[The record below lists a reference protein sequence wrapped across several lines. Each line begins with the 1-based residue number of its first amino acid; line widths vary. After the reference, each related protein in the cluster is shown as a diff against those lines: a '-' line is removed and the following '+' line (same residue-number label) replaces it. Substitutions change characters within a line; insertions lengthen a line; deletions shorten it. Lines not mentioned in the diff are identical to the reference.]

1 MAELK
6 TKKTQ
11 ASVSAFID
19 AIPDEEGR
27 EDCRALAALMKK
39 AAGAEGKMWGA
50 NIVGFGEQTLRY
62 DSGREL
68 DWMMIGFS
76 PRKGLLTLYG
86 LSINEQP
93 ELLAKLGKHKTG
105 KGCLYVNKLSDV
117 DVKILAKLASASIK
131 AMKAR
136 AKA

>member
-6 TKKTQ
+6 TKKTK
-11 ASVSAFID
+11 ASASAFID
-19 AIPDEEGR
+19 AIPDEERR
-27 EDCRALAALMKK
+27 EDCRKLAALMKK

-50 NIVGFGEQTLRY
+50 NIVGFGEHTIRY

-76 PRKGLLTLYG
+76 PRKGPLTLYG
-86 LSINEQP
+86 LGVNDQP

-105 KGCLYVNKLSDV
+105 KGCLYVNRLSDV
-117 DVKILAKLASASIK
+117 DTKVLEKMAAASVK